1 MRPETL
7 KIVQERAGNTLELV
21 GIGKDFLN
29 RTQMAEQLKERIDKW
44 EYIKTKKVLHNKRNC
59 HQTEAAA
66 HKMVANLYQVYI

>member
-59 HQTEAAA
+59 HQTEEAA